1 MVFKLRKI
9 TFDFM
14 TPIDEICKRLPNWSL
29 TTITKRRKE
38 ALRLAHNWESIDWE
52 KTGIEKLAQ
61 DLDLPVQDIRDMKKM
76 IAFEKEKWANVDYN
90 KSDEE
95 IALEKDVQPKRVQYY
110 RQFYDKKFSKY
121 TLYKK
126 ENKKGDLISVRVRPD
141 MKKAL
146 EYQAEKTGYKLPN
159 FIRLVLL
166 KHLANNP
173 SFPSNVT
180 NSKSTLPDYINNDE
194 LQDFQGN
201 LMKLRG

>member
-1 MVFKLRKI
+1 MLFKLKKI

-29 TTITKRRKE
+29 TTIVKKRKE
-38 ALRLAHNWESIDWE
+38 ALRLAHRWEYIDWE
-52 KTGIEKLAQ
+52 KTGIETLAQ
-61 DLDLPVQDIRDMKKM
+61 DLNLPVQDIRDMKKT

-95 IALEKDVQPKRVQYY
+95 IAFEKGVQPKRVQYY

-126 ENKKGDLISVRVRPD
+126 ENKKEDLISVRVRPD
-141 MKKAL
+141 MKKAF
-146 EYQAEKTGYKLPN
+146 EYQAEKTGYKLPD

-173 SFPSNVT
+173 SFSSDVT
-180 NSKSTLPDYINNDE
+180 SPKTTLPNYINNDE
-194 LQDFQGN
+194 LQIFQGD